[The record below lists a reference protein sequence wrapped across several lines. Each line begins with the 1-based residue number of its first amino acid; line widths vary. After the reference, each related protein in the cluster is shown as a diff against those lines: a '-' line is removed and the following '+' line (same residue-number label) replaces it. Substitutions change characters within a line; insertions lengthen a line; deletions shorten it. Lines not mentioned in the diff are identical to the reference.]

1 MAIVLLF
8 SRVMTL
14 REHNRWVV
22 KVHLQKGSE
31 GKIVSARWVRH
42 YNYQLLCMVQVLFDK
57 TVPLLLTFLVIFSN
71 AGDVRFWDPRFTESV
86 RTLNLTQGITALE
99 IHKHADVL
107 AW

>member
-1 MAIVLLF
+1 MHDSLP
-8 SRVMTL
+8 
-14 REHNRWVV
+14 
-22 KVHLQKGSE
+22 
-31 GKIVSARWVRH
+31 
-42 YNYQLLCMVQVLFDK
+42 VLFDQ
-57 TVPLLLTFLVIFSN
+57 TVLLLLTIFAIFSN